1 MPHVLSH
8 GTEDGQMRRSN
19 RADHKLRLVA
29 VSERPTDDLLERWGD
44 LLREARG
51 KLADGELEAA
61 ENLWTDGMCAAVVL
75 MTHPHFFDD
84 ALHGARLETLSEES
98 RVVSQDLRASGAD
111 PNRIRA
117 LMRRERRP
125 KLVK

>member
-1 MPHVLSH
+1 MSR
-8 GTEDGQMRRSN
+8 GNKG
-19 RADHKLRLVA
+19 DHKVSLVA
-29 VSERPTDDLLERWGD
+29 LRERSTDDLLERWGD

-98 RVVSQDLRASGAD
+98 RVVSEDLRANGAD

-117 LMRRERRP
+117 LMRQERRP